1 LTFDGSFVANPVCTL
16 SIYPRDFPGS
26 LYGTPSSPSVT
37 SAQNYQTVR
46 TYEVQQFTPE
56 VYTRLRG
63 RQMAFQIS
71 SNTLGVQ
78 WQLGAM
84 RIDVRQDGRKT

>member
-1 LTFDGSFVANPVCTL
+1 LTFDGSYVSNPTCTL

-26 LYGTPSSPSVT
+26 LYGAAASAGLT

-56 VYTRLRG
+56 VFTRLRG
-63 RQMAFQIS
+63 RQLAFQIS

-78 WQLGAM
+78 WQMGNM
-84 RIDVRQDGRKT
+84 RIDLRQDGRKA